1 MPTALPRRVHRRRM
15 IVVVAAALVIAA
27 CGTDRDPTT
36 PPPEPS
42 PAAGTDSPILT
53 IQGSTFASVTV
64 PAGSEVTVDNRDA
77 VPHTVTSDT
86 FDVSVGGNSQATF
99 VVPEAAGN
107 YDIMCR
113 IHPSMTATIVVE

>member
-1 MPTALPRRVHRRRM
+1 MPTAAPHRIHRRRII
-15 IVVVAAALVIAA
+15 IVMAAAFIIAA
-27 CGTDRDPTT
+27 CGTDRDPAATSS
-36 PPPEPS
+36 EPS
-42 PAAGTDSPILT
+42 PSPAGDRQTLT

-64 PAGSEVTVDNRDA
+64 SAGSELVVDNRDA
-77 VPHTVTSDT
+77 VPHTVTSDV

-99 VVPEAAGN
+99 AVPETAGN